1 MLPISSRNAGVVV
14 EGGAADNEKLCW
26 RTADVPKAES
36 VTTWDLR
43 LGIAAAK
50 DVLVQFHVVGV
61 PLVSLPL
68 LRAGDWQRGGIGET
82 QR

>member
-1 MLPISSRNAGVVV
+1 MYQ
-14 EGGAADNEKLCW
+14 KQ
-26 RTADVPKAES
+26 S

-43 LGIAAAK
+43 LSIAAAK

-68 LRAGDWQRGGIGET
+68 LRASDWQRGGGIGEA